1 MISSPFILDDL
12 VNEGNRLRNEF
23 VQRYS
28 SLRSSSPRVPDRD
41 EHLTSPYK
49 SASYRATQAAHAGFK
64 ALQVNLTV
72 TKKHVDNAYRDWQC
86 AIAMR
91 SSSDLKEQRIQQAV
105 KSFAQRPLFQ
115 DTLFFSEEELKT
127 IKASYAYTTN
137 QSFGFS
143 VAFTE
148 LCAIK
153 ARVQGGVLFEDKFA
167 QVMNIPN
174 NVLRALSQAQDDIY
188 D

>member
-1 MISSPFILDDL
+1 M
-12 VNEGNRLRNEF
+12 
-23 VQRYS
+23 
-28 SLRSSSPRVPDRD
+28 
-41 EHLTSPYK
+41 
-49 SASYRATQAAHAGFK
+49 HAGFQG
-64 ALQVNLTV
+64 LHVNLAV

-86 AIAMR
+86 AIAMQKSA
-91 SSSDLKEQRIQQAV
+91 SSDGRFSDLKEQRIQQAV
-105 KSFAQRPLFQ
+105 KYFAQRPLFQ
-115 DTLFFSEEELKT
+115 DILFFSEEELKT
-127 IKASYAYTTN
+127 IKASYAYTIN

-174 NVLRALSQAQDDIY
+174 NVLRALSQAQDDVY